1 MLVEDWVVPI
11 EEAVGPLHGA
21 PILGYQR
28 LKDMGLSRHH
38 LLTDLPA
45 QSPDAQGR
53 SAQSRY
59 QQEVAASRRVVL
71 WATLL
76 SIGLAVCSVLLLY
89 RMVVI

>member
-1 MLVEDWVVPI
+1 MAPI
-11 EEAVGPLHGA
+11 EEAVGRLYVA

-28 LKDMGLSRHH
+28 LKDMGLFCHPF
-38 LLTDLPA
+38 LTDLPA

-53 SAQSRY
+53 SAQTRY
-59 QQEVAASRRVVL
+59 QKEVAASRRVVL

>member
-1 MLVEDWVVPI
+1 MVDDRAVPI
-11 EEAVGPLHGA
+11 EEAAGGPGVA
-21 PILGYQR
+21 ATLGYQS
-28 LKDMGLSRHH
+28 LKDMGLSCPHI
-38 LLTDLPA
+38 LTDVPV

-53 SAQSRY
+53 SAQTRY
-59 QQEVAASRRVVL
+59 QKEVAASRRVVL